1 MTGCKP
7 FWAGIF
13 LALAG
18 APPLP
23 ALVFEETEIAYT
35 AQPEDDE
42 FTVEFLFRN
51 DSSKPVRIRQ
61 VDSNCGCLRADADRE
76 VYEAGEEGKITAV
89 FAIGSF
95 EGVQTKSVQVST
107 DEATA
112 TADNPQGGREYGLN
126 VKLTVPALIEI
137 EPKLAVWELGGHAES
152 RVFKVRMLHEDP
164 VRITEVKSTRP
175 NFKTEWKA
183 VREGREYEITL
194 TPDSVDKALLGM
206 LTIFTDC
213 PVTKHQRKMVFFS
226 VQKHPVDEE

>member
-1 MTGCKP
+1 MIGLRP
-7 FWAGIF
+7 IWAVIF

-18 APPLP
+18 AAPSL
-23 ALVFEETEIAYT
+23 ALVFEETDIAYT
-35 AQPEDDE
+35 AKPEDDE

-51 DSSKPVRIRQ
+51 DTSKPVRIRQ

-76 VYEAGEEGKITAV
+76 VYEPGEEGKITAV

-107 DEATA
+107 DEVGGTA
-112 TADNPQGGREYGLN
+112 QKPEGTREYSLN
-126 VKLTVPALIEI
+126 VKLTVPALVEI
-137 EPKLAVWELGGHAES
+137 EPKLAVWELGGEAEP
-152 RVFKVRMLHEDP
+152 RVLKVRMLHEDP
-164 VRITEVKSTRP
+164 VHITEVKSTRP

-183 VREGREYEITL
+183 VREGREYEITV

-213 PVTKHQRKMVFFS
+213 PVAKHQRKMAFFS
-226 VQKHPVDEE
+226 VQKHSADAE